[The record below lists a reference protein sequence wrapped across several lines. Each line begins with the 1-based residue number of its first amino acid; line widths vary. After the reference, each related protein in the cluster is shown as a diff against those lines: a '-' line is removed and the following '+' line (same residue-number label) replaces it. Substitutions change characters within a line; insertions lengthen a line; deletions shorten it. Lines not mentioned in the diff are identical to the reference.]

1 MSVID
6 TIVRK
11 VAHRQL
17 RRMTEALNQPL
28 AAQEIALQTLL
39 RQARQTCY
47 GQQFNAASII
57 SYTQFANQFPLTTYE
72 TLEPYI
78 QEMRLGK
85 RDVLYPGLVRWFA
98 KSSGTTNSKSKYI
111 PVTDEALKH
120 CHYQAGRDILAV
132 FLEQNPSSRFYL
144 GKGLTLGGS
153 HKIEASHGI
162 THDGDLSAI
171 LLQRIPRWADWIR
184 TPSRKVALT
193 ADFQQKLEGIAK
205 ETVKQHVTSLSGVP
219 SWNLVMLKYLL
230 EVTEKKTISD
240 LWPDLEVFFH
250 GGISFVP
257 YRAQYEALIPSS
269 KMHYLETYNA
279 SEGFFCIQTDPTDTN
294 MQLMV
299 DYGIYFEF
307 IPMSDFGKD
316 SPTVVPLE
324 GVKTGVNY
332 AMVITTTSGL
342 YRYIIGDTVQ
352 FSSTDPYFLRITGRT
367 KHYINA
373 FGEEL
378 IIDNAEQ
385 GLRVACEKTGAVVSE
400 YTVAPRFM
408 QENTQG
414 AHEWYVEFAKLPADL
429 DSFIHILDAALCEL
443 NSDYEAKRNN
453 NVTLAELSLH
463 SLPAGTFVG
472 WMAYRGKLGG
482 QNKVPRLSNDRTYA
496 ESLEEYLKREG
507 SKI

>member
-1 MSVID
+1 
-6 TIVRK
+6 
-11 VAHRQL
+11 
-17 RRMTEALNQPL
+17 
-28 AAQEIALQTLL
+28 
-39 RQARQTCY
+39 
-47 GQQFNAASII
+47 
-57 SYTQFANQFPLTTYE
+57 
-72 TLEPYI
+72 
-78 QEMRLGK
+78 
-85 RDVLYPGLVRWFA
+85 
-98 KSSGTTNSKSKYI
+98 
-111 PVTDEALKH
+111 
-120 CHYQAGRDILAV
+120 
-132 FLEQNPSSRFYL
+132 
-144 GKGLTLGGS
+144 
-153 HKIEASHGI
+153 
-162 THDGDLSAI
+162 
-171 LLQRIPRWADWIR
+171 
-184 TPSRKVALT
+184 
-193 ADFQQKLEGIAK
+193 
-205 ETVKQHVTSLSGVP
+205 
-219 SWNLVMLKYLL
+219 MLKYLL
-230 EVTEKKTISD
+230 EVTGKKTVSD

-257 YRAQYEALIPSS
+257 YRAQYEALIPSP

-429 DSFIHILDAALCEL
+429 DSFTHILDAALCEL

-496 ESLEEYLKREG
+496 ESLEEYLKQEG